1 MKHISFKL
9 SNGEMTTETIYHCN
23 DFPYDQL
30 TEYTTCSKN
39 RISYINQLAAFDIEA
54 YTIPSDNPYAYMYI
68 WQFCIENMV
77 CMGRTW
83 SEFLTFIDR
92 LSTTVSCNT
101 KNRLVVWVH
110 SLPYEF
116 QFIRRFF
123 DWENVFAKDTRDVLR
138 ALTTSG
144 IEFRCS
150 YALTNKSLEK
160 MQLSARSH
168 LYLKQSGRKYNY
180 KKFRTPST
188 KMADYE
194 LAYCY
199 CDVRGLCEAL
209 EDFLEKDTLATIPM
223 TSTGYVRRDCRN
235 AMRKNPKNREIFKKC
250 RITKEVYQLL
260 EEAKRGGN
268 THANRHIVGR
278 ILHNVHCVDI
288 SSSYPYAMMV
298 KYYPLSCFFKM
309 DVTDRNSFN
318 AYLNEYCCLFRI
330 AFKNIRIKEN
340 VPIPYISYS
349 KCNEYGENDIV
360 FNGRL
365 LSAEYVSTTLTEID
379 YNIICEQYD
388 FDDIAISD
396 FHCAVRG
403 QLPDELR
410 ERIIYYYVNK
420 TKLKG
425 IDDYEYAKSKE
436 LLNAIFGMMCTNPV
450 HDVIYIDDEG
460 EWHHDKGD
468 IKEELNRY
476 YKSRNSFLSPA
487 WGVWVTAHARAW
499 LQKAIDITSDNTC
512 YVDTDSDKFQAM
524 DENIFNEL
532 NSEAI
537 ELSKKAGAYA
547 MDPDGNIHYMGVF
560 EIEKPYDR
568 FRTWGAKKYVYEQK
582 NKKGKKELH
591 ITIAGVNKKMGAE
604 YLIKHGGIDKFNIQ
618 YKNGKRE
625 GFYFPPG
632 HSGRTTAWHNDD
644 GIHTIVVNGK
654 PILTAANT
662 GILETGYQLGITDT
676 FCENMDMTLD
686 IFDDYV

>member
-1 MKHISFKL
+1 MRTISFIL
-9 SNGEMTTETIYHCN
+9 SDKTRTTEIIYDCN

-30 TEYTTCSKN
+30 EQYTTCHKN
-39 RISYINQLAAFDIEA
+39 RISYINQLAAFDIES
-54 YTIPSDNPYAYMYI
+54 YTVPSDNPFAYMYI

-83 SEFLTFIDR
+83 DEFLTFIQK
-92 LSTTVSCNT
+92 VSDTLHCNVD
-101 KNRLVVWVH
+101 NRLVVWVH

-116 QFIRRFF
+116 QFIRKFF
-123 DWENVFAKDTRDVLR
+123 EWENVFSKDMRKVLR
-138 ALTTSG
+138 ALTTTG

-150 YALTNKSLEK
+150 YALTNKNLEK

-168 LYLKQSGRKYNY
+168 RYLKQSGKKYNY

-194 LAYCY
+194 LSYCY

-209 EDFLEKDTLATIPM
+209 EDFLENDTLATIPM

-250 RITKEVYQLL
+250 RITKEVYELL

-268 THANRHIVGR
+268 THANRHMVGR
-278 ILHNVHCVDI
+278 ILHNVHNVDI
-288 SSSYPYAMMV
+288 SSSYPYAMMT
-298 KYYPLSCFFKM
+298 KYYPMSCFFKM
-309 DVTDRNSFN
+309 DVSDKN
-318 AYLNEYCCLFRI
+318 AFHEYLKTYCCLFRI
-330 AFKNIRIKEN
+330 AFKHIRIKEG
-340 VPIPYISYS
+340 VPVPYISYS
-349 KCNEYGENDIV
+349 KCKEYGKEDIV

-365 LSAEYVSTTLTEID
+365 LQADYVSMTLTEID
-379 YNIICEQYD
+379 YQIIKEQYD

-403 QLPDELR
+403 QLPEELR
-410 ERIIYYYVNK
+410 ERIIYYYQNK
-420 TKLKG
+420 TSLKG
-425 IDDYEYAKSKE
+425 VDDYEYAKSKE

-450 HDVIYIDDEG
+450 HDVIYIDDAG

-468 IKEELNRY
+468 IEDELNRY
-476 YKSRNSFLSPA
+476 YRSRNSFLSPA

-499 LQKAIDITSDNTC
+499 LQKAIDITGDCTC

-524 DENIFNEL
+524 NENVFDDL
-532 NSEAI
+532 NREAM

-547 MDPDGNIHYMGVF
+547 TDPDGNIHYMGVF
-560 EIEKPYDR
+560 ETEKPYER

-582 NKKGKKELH
+582 NKKGKYELH
-591 ITIAGVNKKMGAE
+591 ITIAGVNKTVGAE
-604 YLIKHGGIDKFNIQ
+604 YLAKHGGLDAFNIH

-644 GIHTIVVNGK
+644 GIHTIYIDK
-654 PILTAANT
+654 ESILTAANT
-662 GILETGYQLGITDT
+662 GILETGYKLGITDS
-676 FCENMDMTLD
+676 FYENMDMSLD
-686 IFDDYV
+686 IFDDYI